1 MNFCHVYNLPNYQNM
16 SLKHKFLNSC
26 ITCTITSHRF
36 WIKLERILHFSK
48 SLNAVWHNIVLDYLC
63 TWFTVKC
70 MLILIISMIRTKTEI
85 IETVKQEQYLL
96 TKLIQIYTL
105 FSIFPTFYF
114 SGWIHLMYR
123 RAIMLEHEARENE
136 NFVAKLGNLPVVS
149 TAWIQAC
156 TMYQKTKDYNMLLRA
171 TCNMAEGGVQTV
183 VSTTKPYVDKY
194 QPQSESYCKSFIPFY
209 ILKFVC

>member
-1 MNFCHVYNLPNYQNM
+1 
-16 SLKHKFLNSC
+16 
-26 ITCTITSHRF
+26 
-36 WIKLERILHFSK
+36 
-48 SLNAVWHNIVLDYLC
+48 
-63 TWFTVKC
+63 
-70 MLILIISMIRTKTEI
+70 
-85 IETVKQEQYLL
+85 
-96 TKLIQIYTL
+96 
-105 FSIFPTFYF
+105 
-114 SGWIHLMYR
+114 MYR

-194 QPQSESYCKSFIPFY
+194 QPQSESYSHTLNHIFLFT
-209 ILKFVC
+209 F